1 MSPIYIIEHLEPEIG
16 TWCLFEYERISQIV
30 GKENLWFTNIMQD
43 AQKLAHLGTVKQASV
58 KTLALLHACVLDP
71 EAPTLLTPENV
82 KPYQYII
89 IGGIL
94 GDYPP
99 KKRTTKELTQFVP
112 SAKAYNIG
120 KKQFSTDNAVYI
132 VDQII
137 KGRKFKDIK
146 TKYKISIPVD
156 DIASID
162 LPYCYPLDTHG
173 NPLMNPKLVVY
184 LKTKEGF

>member
-1 MSPIYIIEHLEPEIG
+1 MKPIYIIEHLEPELG
-16 TWCLFEYERISQIV
+16 QWCMFEYERISQLV
-30 GKENLWFTNIMQD
+30 GKENLWFTNVKEQSTELH
-43 AQKLAHLGTVKQASV
+43 ALGTVKKESV
-58 KTLALLHACVLDP
+58 KTLNLPRACVLDP
-71 EAPTLLTPENV
+71 EASELLTPENV

-112 SAKAYNIG
+112 HAHPYHIG

-132 VDQII
+132 VDRIV
-137 KGRKFKDIK
+137 KGTPFESIK
-146 TKYKISIPVD
+146 TQYKISIPVD

-173 NPLMNPKLVVY
+173 TPLMSPKLLHY

>member
-1 MSPIYIIEHLEPEIG
+1 MKPIYIIEHLEPELG
-16 TWCLFEYERISQIV
+16 QWCLFEYERISQIV
-30 GKENLWFTNIMQD
+30 GKENLWFTNI
-43 AQKLAHLGTVKQASV
+43 KEENTELTKLGTVKRESV
-58 KTLALLHACVLDP
+58 KTMHLKDACVLDP

-82 KPYQYII
+82 KSYQYII

-99 KKRTTKELTQFVP
+99 KKRTRKELTQFVKG
-112 SAKAYNIG
+112 ADAYNIG
-120 KKQFSTDNAVYI
+120 KRQFSTDNAVYI
-132 VDQII
+132 VDQIL
-137 KGRKFKDIK
+137 KGEEFKDIK

-162 LPYCYPLDTHG
+162 LPYCYPLDQKG
-173 NPLMNPKLVVY
+173 NPLLSPKLIHY